1 MGVTKN
7 GDVLSRVRSWLLP
20 LAGGLA
26 LAGGVLPAAGAARI
40 TTDLDW
46 PQYLNGPQHSSVSR
60 ATAFT
65 PANSNARSV
74 TRVWHWQPPV
84 ISGMPAPTLVAS
96 PTVAAGRVYIGA
108 QSGGFYALNEST
120 GQVEWSRQLDT
131 CPAHGITS
139 TAAVAPDPVTGTS
152 TVYASGAHFLY
163 AMNAVT
169 GALAWKTRIGPV
181 TSNPH
186 LYYNWSS
193 PTVVAGEIY
202 A

>member
-65 PANSNARSV
+65 PVN
-74 TRVWHWQPPV
+74 
-84 ISGMPAPTLVAS
+84 SGMPAPTLVAS

-139 TAAVAPDPVTGTS
+139 TAAV
-152 TVYASGAHFLY
+152 
-163 AMNAVT
+163 
-169 GALAWKTRIGPV
+169 
-181 TSNPH
+181 
-186 LYYNWSS
+186 
-193 PTVVAGEIY
+193 
-202 A
+202 